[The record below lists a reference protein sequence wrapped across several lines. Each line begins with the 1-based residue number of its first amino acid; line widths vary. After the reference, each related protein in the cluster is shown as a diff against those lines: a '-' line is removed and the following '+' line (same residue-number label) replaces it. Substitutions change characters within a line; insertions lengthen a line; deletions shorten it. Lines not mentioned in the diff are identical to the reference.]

1 MSEHPVTELK
11 YEPPKRTVGDIAH
24 ALVKGAIGSVPPV
37 GGFAAEV
44 FGIVIAPP
52 LDKRRSDWMDQ
63 IGEGLRAL
71 EGKVEG
77 FRIEELSSND
87 AFISIVMHASQA
99 AVRNHQTEK
108 REALRNAVLNVAIG
122 NAPEDDLQLMFLN
135 WVDSFT
141 TWHLRILRLFQTPVE
156 HGKKVGFSP
165 DQISYVGSPS
175 DLLERCYSD
184 LQGKRVIY
192 DQIVSELHSRGLL
205 GIDSLHSGMT
215 GQGVFAKRTIELGD
229 QFLNFITSPI

>member
-1 MSEHPVTELK
+1 MNPT
-11 YEPPKRTVGDIAH
+11 
-24 ALVKGAIGSVPPV
+24 
-37 GGFAAEV
+37 
-44 FGIVIAPP
+44 
-52 LDKRRSDWMDQ
+52 
-63 IGEGLRAL
+63 
-71 EGKVEG
+71 
-77 FRIEELSSND
+77 
-87 AFISIVMHASQA
+87 
-99 AVRNHQTEK
+99 
-108 REALRNAVLNVAIG
+108 NAVLNVAIG